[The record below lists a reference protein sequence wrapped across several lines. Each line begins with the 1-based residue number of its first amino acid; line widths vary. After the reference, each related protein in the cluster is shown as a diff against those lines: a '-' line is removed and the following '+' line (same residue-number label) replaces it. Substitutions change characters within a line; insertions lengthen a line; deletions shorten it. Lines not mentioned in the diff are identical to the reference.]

1 MRRRHRLPDAD
12 YIFSVPG
19 PASPCRLLAGTD
31 ERALNYGKEMAAALH
46 SNQKLRADRGRG
58 DDRL

>member
-1 MRRRHRLPDAD
+1 MGRRHPLPDAD

-19 PASPCRLLAGTD
+19 PASPCRLLVGAD
-31 ERALNYGKEMAAALH
+31 ERALNYGKEMAAASR

-58 DDRL
+58 ADRL